1 MLWFPHRFYSPVV
14 SLTME
19 DFEHLLAKSTADGS
33 NIVPGVVVLAV
44 DKKGT
49 LMLPITCVKSYKI
62 QEGTYTRKVQEE

>member
-1 MLWFPHRFYSPVV
+1 
-14 SLTME
+14 ME

-49 LMLPITCVKSYKI
+49 LMLPINTP
-62 QEGTYTRKVQEE
+62 